1 MSESLENFIN
11 LIKRDPQK
19 AKALFFSETFK
30 EEYLNGE
37 EERKLYHQLLL
48 GRNREQILEEFLIS
62 IGGKEPVELKAVKTL
77 YQADLSNLDEPLEI
91 TVKKEGWGYLVGK
104 AETVGSFTSV
114 KQETFSG
121 EDFEDGQLHFYVELY
136 HLPEDGAKDI
146 LTIETMYQSISIEI
160 VYHEMKTERQKEEQS
175 REKKLFELYID
186 FCTGKI
192 PLEDFAERGH
202 MVLQKMPD
210 HPKKNSIYKLM
221 ELHLDLLLGEED
233 APGRM
238 PDVSEY
244 EEYPMILAYV
254 LYLKAFYKRDQ
265 DSIQTAVSKISEIF
279 SQCGQTDAKGFLFW
293 FLMQLD
299 QNLAQ
304 DLAGQAENMK
314 ELYQEGIKN
323 PLLRFEGCCV
333 IGEQPELLHRIESY
347 EIWLLEFGAREKL
360 LNENLVQRICFL
372 ISRNKIFSEEV
383 LWMLICV
390 YKEYPSP
397 EVLQGICA
405 LMIQGNC
412 MDEDC
417 HPYYEKALH
426 QGIQLIGL
434 QEAFLRTI
442 PDTQYPVL
450 PEEILMYFTY
460 SNSLSRQ
467 EQGAL
472 YANVVKNR
480 RKYRRL
486 FPNYEEIIRTF
497 LREELKRG
505 QLNHHLVT
513 LYHYYF
519 EDLLED
525 EDSAEDLGNII
536 FYQELTCN
544 HPFAQK
550 VEIQEDWKRN
560 ADLVSLQ
567 GKEAYIEVFDP
578 QAAFVFF
585 DQEENRYLGSV
596 SYQKKY
602 VWSKEQIS
610 AYCERAKG
618 TNIHYLM
625 YLGAQLGRKTSLTEN
640 DFPVVL
646 SVLKT
651 NMLKESYQH
660 EIFEKVL
667 DYYWKNGKED
677 QLKEAL
683 SHVDWKQLPVENR
696 KHMIEYFIAGGFY
709 EEALRGVH
717 QYGYHFLRPELLK
730 DLCLH
735 ALTTL
740 STRRSEVLIGMCIR
754 AFDQG
759 QENSEIIGY
768 LQKYFRGT
776 KDQML
781 KLFRAGAK
789 ISMYMRSFAERV
801 LVTCVEEGVDGTE
814 FEVFSEYL
822 KQADADDTLIDSVLV
837 EYVSFACHSSEKMPV
852 EFYELIGR
860 KIDAGKMD
868 WMYQWLYLDHYKER
882 KQGLSDQILRRVQ
895 KISDFQIQTEN
906 VFPVLF
912 EYLDVL
918 KLPKYLCSRTFIEY
932 WAEEG
937 KRLTFHYANSRGSR
951 WREIPMKELLPGYY
965 VVSVV
970 MFADELADSF
980 ITIPG
985 EEKRRRKDINITDH
999 ISESRESRFYELN
1012 EMLKNQHQGQIQGS
1026 MEQYEVK
1033 RMMTEFIKPMLED

>member
-11 LIKRDPQK
+11 LVKTDPQK
-19 AKALFFSETFK
+19 AKVLFFSETFK
-30 EEYLNGE
+30 EEYLQSE
-37 EERKLYHQLLL
+37 EERELYHQLLL

-62 IGGKEPVELKAVKTL
+62 VGGKKPVELKAAKTL

-91 TVKKEGWGYLVGK
+91 TVKKQGWGYLVGRV
-104 AETVGSFTSV
+104 ETGGNFTSV

-121 EDFEDGQLHFYVELY
+121 EDFEDGQINFYVELY
-136 HLPEDGAKDI
+136 DLPEDGAKDI
-146 LTIETMYQSISIEI
+146 LTIETMYQTIAIEI
-160 VYHEMKTERQKEEQS
+160 VYREIKTDRQREEQS

-192 PLEDFAERGH
+192 ALPTFAERGH

-210 HPKKNSIYKLM
+210 NPKKNSAYKLM

-233 APGRM
+233 VAERM
-238 PDVSEY
+238 PDESQY
-244 EEYPMILAYV
+244 TEYPMIRAYV
-254 LYLKAFYKRDQ
+254 LYLKAFYQKDQ
-265 DSIQTAVSKISEIF
+265 DSIHTAVSQIEEIF
-279 SQCGQTDAKGFLFW
+279 EQCGPGQAKGFLLW

-299 QNLAQ
+299 VNLAQ
-304 DLAGQAENMK
+304 DFNRQLEQMK
-314 ELYQEGIKN
+314 ELYQEGVKN

-347 EIWLLEFGAREKL
+347 ELWLLEFGASEKL
-360 LNENLVQRICFL
+360 LNEKLIQRICFL

-383 LWMLICV
+383 LWMLMCI
-390 YKEYPSP
+390 YKEYPSLD
-397 EVLQGICA
+397 VLQGICA

-417 HPYYEKALH
+417 HPYYEKALQ

-442 PDTQYPVL
+442 PDTEYPVL

-460 SNSLSRQ
+460 SNSLSRK

-472 YANVVKNR
+472 YANVVRNR
-480 RKYRRL
+480 RKYRRI
-486 FPNYEEIIRTF
+486 FPNYEELIRSF

-505 QLNHHLVT
+505 QLNRHLVI

-519 EDLLED
+519 EELLED
-525 EDSAEDLGNII
+525 EDAREDLGNII
-536 FYQELTCN
+536 FYQELICN

-550 VEIQEDWKRN
+550 VEISQKWKRTT
-560 ADLVSLQ
+560 DLISLQ
-567 GKEAYIEVFDP
+567 EESSYVEVFDP
-578 QAAFVFF
+578 HASFVFF
-585 DQEENRYLGSV
+585 DQEENRYVGSV

-602 VWSKEQIS
+602 VWGKDQIS
-610 AYCERAKG
+610 AYCKRAKG
-618 TNIHYLM
+618 TNEHYLM
-625 YLGAQLGRKTSLTEN
+625 YQGVHLGKKTDLTEN

-651 NMLKESYQH
+651 NALKESYQN

-667 DYYWKNGKED
+667 NYYWKNGKED

-683 SHVDWKQLPVENR
+683 SHVEWKDLPVENR

-709 EEALRGVH
+709 EEALRGVQ

-735 ALTTL
+735 TLTTL
-740 STRRSEVLIGMCIR
+740 STRRSEVLIGMCSR

-759 QENSEIIGY
+759 QESSEIIGY
-768 LQKYFRGT
+768 LQKYFHGT
-776 KDQML
+776 RDQML
-781 KLFRAGAK
+781 KLFYAGMK
-789 ISMYMRSFAERV
+789 IGMYIKSFAERV
-801 LVTCVEEGVDGTE
+801 LVTCVEEGMDGTE
-814 FEVFSEYL
+814 FSVFSKYL
-822 KQADADDTLIDSVLV
+822 KEPGSDETLIDSVLV
-837 EYVSFACHSSEKMPV
+837 EYVAFVYHSRQKMSED
-852 EFYELIGR
+852 FYELIGK

-868 WMYQWLYLDHYKER
+868 WMYQWLYLEYYKDHKE
-882 KQGLSDQILRRVQ
+882 GLSEQILGRMK
-895 KISDFQIQTEN
+895 KICNFQIQTEN

-918 KLPKYLCSRTFIEY
+918 NLPKYLCARTFIEY
-932 WAEEG
+932 RTEEG
-937 KRLTFHYANSRGSR
+937 KMLTFHYTNSRGSR
-951 WREIPMKELLPGYY
+951 WHELAMKELLPGYY
-965 VVSVV
+965 VVSAV
-970 MFADELADSF
+970 MFADELSDCF
-980 ITIPG
+980 ISVPG
-985 EEKRRRKDINITDH
+985 EEKRRRKDIKITNH
-999 ISESRESRFYELN
+999 ISESKGSRFYELN
-1012 EMLKNQHQGQIQGS
+1012 EMLKNQHQDAIQGS